1 MSLGWGNPERRDHL
15 TLVMHDLPHQYS
27 ARATAQAE
35 GDVSVEAEKLPPLS
49 TAAPAQFG
57 GPGNR
62 WSPEMLLVA
71 AVADCVVLSFRAIA
85 RASKL
90 PWNHL
95 ACEVDGTLDR
105 VDRVTQFTRFT
116 VRASLSVP
124 PGTSEER
131 ARRILQ
137 KAEDT
142 CLITNSLKAEAALE
156 ARIDTSPG

>member
-1 MSLGWGNPERRDHL
+1 
-15 TLVMHDLPHQYS
+15 MHDLPHHYRAS
-27 ARATAQAE
+27 AIAQAE
-35 GDVSVEAEKLPPLS
+35 GDVSVEGEQLPSLS

-71 AVADCVVLSFRAIA
+71 AVADCVVLTFRAIA

-95 ACEVDGTLDR
+95 SCEVEGVLDR

-116 VRASLSVP
+116 VHAALSVP

-131 ARRILQ
+131 ALRILR
-137 KAEDT
+137 KAEET
-142 CLITNSLKAEAALE
+142 CLVTNSLKAQTTLD
-156 ARIDTSPG
+156 ARIVTSPD